1 MNIQFDSNIDNKDRI
16 KISNNIQNST
26 NELKKSENKND
37 INNNDINNNEDYTDK
52 QIEEVIKKI
61 NSYLEDE
68 KTHAEFS
75 RHDVLNRTIIKIVDD
90 ETDEVIIEAPPE
102 KILDAVAKMCEDA
115 GILFD
120 KRG

>member
-1 MNIQFDSNIDNKDRI
+1 MNIQFDSDISNNRD
-16 KISNNIQNST
+16 KINVSNNIQNST
-26 NELKKSENKND
+26 NELKKSEYKND
-37 INNNDINNNEDYTDK
+37 TDNTEDYTDK
-52 QIEEVIKKI
+52 QIEQVIKKI
-61 NSYLEDE
+61 NSFLEED

-75 RHDVLNRTIIKIVDD
+75 RHDVLNRTIIKIIDD
-90 ETDEVIIEAPPE
+90 ETDKVIIEAPPE

>member
-1 MNIQFDSNIDNKDRI
+1 MNIQFDSNIDNNKDRI

-26 NELKKSENKND
+26 NELKKSEYKND
-37 INNNDINNNEDYTDK
+37 TDNTEDYTDK
-52 QIEEVIKKI
+52 QIEQVIKKI
-61 NSYLEDE
+61 NSFLEED

-75 RHDVLNRTIIKIVDD
+75 RHDVLNRTIIKIIDD
-90 ETDEVIIEAPPE
+90 ETDKVIIEAPPE

>member
-1 MNIQFDSNIDNKDRI
+1 MNIQFDSDISNNRD
-16 KISNNIQNST
+16 KINVSNNIQNST
-26 NELKKSENKND
+26 NELKKSEYKND
-37 INNNDINNNEDYTDK
+37 TDNTEDYTDK
-52 QIEEVIKKI
+52 QVEQVIKKI
-61 NSYLEDE
+61 NSFLEED

-75 RHDVLNRTIIKIVDD
+75 HHDVLNRTIIKIIDD
-90 ETDEVIIEAPPE
+90 ETDKVIIEAPPE

>member
-1 MNIQFDSNIDNKDRI
+1 MNIQFDSDISNNRDKMNV
-16 KISNNIQNST
+16 SNNIQNST
-26 NELKKSENKND
+26 NELKKSEYKND
-37 INNNDINNNEDYTDK
+37 TDNTEDYTDK
-52 QIEEVIKKI
+52 QIEQVIKKI
-61 NSYLEDE
+61 NSFLEDE

-75 RHDVLNRTIIKIVDD
+75 HHDVLNRTIIKIIDD
-90 ETDEVIIEAPPE
+90 ETDKVIIEAPPE

>member
-1 MNIQFDSNIDNKDRI
+1 MNIQFDSNIDNNKDRI

-26 NELKKSENKND
+26 NELKKSEYKNNLD
-37 INNNDINNNEDYTDK
+37 NTENYTEK

-61 NSYLEDE
+61 NSFLEDE

>member
-1 MNIQFDSNIDNKDRI
+1 MNIQFDSDISNNRD
-16 KISNNIQNST
+16 KINVSNNIQNST
-26 NELKKSENKND
+26 NELKKSEYQND
-37 INNNDINNNEDYTDK
+37 TDNTEDYTDK
-52 QIEEVIKKI
+52 QIEQVIKKI
-61 NSYLEDE
+61 NSFLEED

-75 RHDVLNRTIIKIVDD
+75 HHDVLNRTIIKIIDD
-90 ETDEVIIEAPPE
+90 ETDKVIIEAPPE